1 MPRCI
6 VCKTL
11 LHSQLFPEDEEIRKC
26 VFCIRGQNIF
36 ESGDLEN
43 GFKTYNKQEMEK
55 EYLLYLQELS
65 GKANISKILTKC
77 ESENN
82 EK

>member
-11 LHSQLFPEDEEIRKC
+11 LPSQVFPEDEEIKKC

-36 ESGDLEN
+36 ESGSLDT
-43 GFKTYNKQEMEK
+43 GFKTYNKKDMEV

-65 GKANISKILTKC
+65 HKPNIADILIKC
-77 ESENN
+77 EKGNQ
-82 EK
+82 